1 MNIVVWIW
9 RYITNMKIYHDK
21 LVDHQ
26 FIWCEYC
33 NNACELLNERGFKS
47 DLYIEHHWT
56 IFIQFHPYSEKRTE
70 VSPSI
75 ESMGIWS
82 MICLAPALFSLRG
95 LTVSNS
101 RAVKICPARGAPL
114 WLRIPSRDS
123 ENLRSEHTGGYMG
136 SKVGCN
142 NIIMIIDL

>member
-1 MNIVVWIW
+1 MLP
-9 RYITNMKIYHDK
+9 YIAYMDPMGYEYCSMNMKIYHDK

-47 DLYIEHHWT
+47 DLYIEHHWA

-82 MICLAPALFSLRG
+82 MICLAPPFFLSAVSPWATRGPWKSAQHGALHFGSGSPRG
-95 LTVSNS
+95 T
-101 RAVKICPARGAPL
+101 AKISGANTPVATWGL
-114 WLRIPSRDS
+114 KSAATI
-123 ENLRSEHTGGYMG
+123 
-136 SKVGCN
+136 
-142 NIIMIIDL
+142 